1 MRRGRIFGKKTI
13 VDGITFDSE
22 MESKYYLHLKEQGY
36 VIKYLEI
43 HKSFTLQESFTDSE
57 GNKHQAITYAPDFIF
72 YDTRDEHWY
81 YVDTKGYL
89 DDMSRL
95 LWKLFVKHIETTET
109 DPNRKKKYQI
119 VKYSK
124 TTGFVNYKDYKRLMA
139 SARRKATL
147 EKNEAVAAKNQLEK
161 DLMTIKKLREKETP
175 LTQLQTKKLAELE
188 EKHKDLI

>member
-1 MRRGRIFGKKTI
+1 MRRGRIYGKKTI

-22 MESKYYLHLKEQGY
+22 MESKYYLHLKEQGD

-43 HKSFTLQESFTDSE
+43 HKSFTLQEAFTDSE

-72 YDTRDEHWY
+72 YDTRDKHWY
-81 YVDTKGYL
+81 YVDTKGHL

-95 LWKLFVKHIETTET
+95 VWKLFVKHIETTET
-109 DPNRKKKYQI
+109 DQNRKKKYQI

-124 TTGFVNYKDYKRLMA
+124 TTGFVEYKDYKRLMA